1 MTTQLSVRADA
12 EAEAA
17 GAVAAVVASLPV
29 SLKPATAGADLV
41 GVAGSGGWTGRAAEA
56 IRRGAKGVVV
66 VSPEPED
73 PTGLATIAAEHG
85 AAVVLDQ
92 QWAGNPVFAEAQTGV
107 RTVLTEALPDAV
119 LVDSVAYAAPGSDTA
134 ALLTEH
140 LAVILACGL
149 DVGEWRRVQLTGHGY
164 VVSGALPNGAPVALH
179 GILTSAVPATAK
191 VSVFTATGRADVV
204 LPDPAAAW
212 PAEIRAVTPD
222 GATTLPSLYETSHRH
237 AWRRLLDQISLH
249 GPNRDLEQFNALAAT
264 VNQLNY

>member
-1 MTTQLSVRADA
+1 MTSQLSVRSDA

-17 GAVAAVVASLPV
+17 GAIGAVVSSLPV
-29 SLKPATAGADLV
+29 SLKPAVAEADLV
-41 GVAGSGGWTGRAAEA
+41 GVSGSHGWTGRAAEA

-66 VSPEPED
+66 VSPAPED
-73 PTGLATIAAEHG
+73 PTALATIAAEHG

-92 QWAGNPVFAEAQTGV
+92 LWAGNPVFAEAQTGV
-107 RTVLTEALPDAV
+107 RTVLTEALADPV
-119 LVDSVAYAAPGSDTA
+119 LVDSVAYAAPESDIA

-149 DVGEWRRVQLTGHGY
+149 DVGEWHLVQRTGHGY

-204 LPDPAAAW
+204 LPDPSAAW
-212 PAEIRAVTPD
+212 PADVRAVTPD
-222 GATTLPSLYETSHRH
+222 GATTLPALYETSHRH
-237 AWRRLLDQISLH
+237 AWRRLRDQLAVN
-249 GPNRDLEQFNALAAT
+249 GPNNDLERFNALAAT
-264 VNQLNY
+264 VHQLNN